1 MQKYDL
7 LIVGGG
13 MVGLSLALA
22 VRKLTDLTVAIVE
35 PNTPSAL
42 DSAPELR
49 VSAINAASE
58 QFLANIGAWH
68 AITEQRLQA
77 YSHMHVWD
85 KGNIGTLDFDV
96 AQFAAAR
103 ERDNIGHIIEN
114 KVVRNA
120 LWQQAQADA
129 GISLLT
135 QAPLQNIAM
144 GDHEVFASFASQM
157 PVMAKLVVGA
167 DGANSWLRQQLDMPM
182 AFRDYDNHALVA
194 TVNCELGHQDTA
206 WQVFLPEGPLA
217 FLPLFNQQQCS
228 IVWSTTPQEAD
239 RLRALNSDEFSK
251 ALTAAADGKL
261 GQISLASDIQG
272 YPLTMRLAH
281 KFVKQRAVLVGD
293 AAHTIHPL
301 AGQGVN
307 LGLQDAASLAQLIS
321 EHYHGDKAAGTQQHQ
336 GQQASDNGAWHSD
349 KMLNQYN
356 RWRRAEALEMVT
368 AMEAIKQSFTPQL
381 APVKLLR
388 GIGMGLI
395 NHIPAVKQQMIKQAM
410 GLSGDLPEISR

>member
-35 PNTPSAL
+35 PNEPTAL
-42 DSAPELR
+42 ESAPELR

-58 QFLANIGAWH
+58 QFLTNIGAWP
-68 AITEQRLQA
+68 AITAQRLQA

-85 KGNIGTLDFDV
+85 KANIGTLDFDV
-96 AQFAAAR
+96 TQLAAAR
-103 ERDNIGHIIEN
+103 DRENIGHIIEN

-129 GISLLT
+129 GISFLT
-135 QAPLQNIAM
+135 QEPLQNIAM

-167 DGANSWLRQQLDMPM
+167 DGANSWLRQQLEMPM

-194 TVNCELGHQDTA
+194 TVDCELGHQDTA

-228 IVWSTTPQEAD
+228 IVWSTTPQEAE
-239 RLRALNSDEFSK
+239 RLSALSSDEFSK
-251 ALTAAADGKL
+251 ALTCASDGKL
-261 GQISLASDIQG
+261 GQITLASDIQG

-307 LGLQDAASLAQLIS
+307 LGLQDAASLAQLIR
-321 EHYHGDKAAGTQQHQ
+321 EHYQSKSSSQ
-336 GQQASDNGAWHSD
+336 GNGESAWYSD

-388 GIGMGLI
+388 GIGIGLI
-395 NHIPAVKQQMIKQAM
+395 NHLPVVKQQMIKQAM
-410 GLSGDLPEISR
+410 GLSGDLPKISR

>member
-7 LIVGGG
+7 LIIGGG

-22 VRKLTDLTVAIVE
+22 VRKLTDLTIAIVE
-35 PNTPSAL
+35 PNQPTELAQ
-42 DSAPELR
+42 APELR

-58 QFLANIGAWH
+58 QLLNNLGVWS
-68 AITEQRLQA
+68 AIAQQRLQP
-77 YSHMHVWD
+77 YRHMHVWD
-85 KGNIGTLDFDV
+85 KANIGALDFDIN
-96 AQFAAAR
+96 QLSDAR
-103 ERDNIGHIIEN
+103 NRENLGYIIEN
-114 KVVRNA
+114 KVIRNA
-120 LWQQAQADA
+120 LWQQAEADN

-135 QAPLQNIAM
+135 QEPLQNIAM

-167 DGANSWLRQQLDMPM
+167 DGANSWLRQQLDMTM

-194 TVNCELGHQDTA
+194 TVDCELGHQDTA
-206 WQVFLPEGPLA
+206 WQVFLPQGPLA
-217 FLPLFNQQQCS
+217 FLPLYNTNQCS
-228 IVWSTTPQEAD
+228 IVWSTSPQEAEHLQQLD
-239 RLRALNSDEFSK
+239 VSEVSK
-251 ALTAAADGKL
+251 ALTAASDGKL
-261 GQISLASDIQG
+261 GQVTLASDMQS

-281 KFVKQRAVLVGD
+281 KFTKGRAVLIGD

-321 EHYHGDKAAGTQQHQ
+321 EHYHSENSS
-336 GQQASDNGAWHSD
+336 QASSDSANSAWHSD
-349 KMLNQYN
+349 KMLSQYN

-368 AMEAIKQSFTPQL
+368 AMEAIKQSFTPQI
-381 APVKLLR
+381 APIKLLR
-388 GIGMGLI
+388 GLGMGLI

-410 GLSGDLPEISR
+410 GLSGDLPEISQ

>member
-7 LIVGGG
+7 LIIGGG

-22 VRKLTDLTVAIVE
+22 VRKLTDLTIAIVE
-35 PNTPSAL
+35 PNQPTELAQ
-42 DSAPELR
+42 APELR

-58 QFLANIGAWH
+58 QFFNNLGVWS
-68 AITEQRLQA
+68 AITQQRLQP

-85 KGNIGTLDFDV
+85 KANIGALDFDIN
-96 AQFAAAR
+96 QLSDAR
-103 ERDNIGHIIEN
+103 NRENLGYIIEN
-114 KVVRNA
+114 KVIRNA
-120 LWQQAQADA
+120 LWQQADADN

-135 QAPLQNIAM
+135 QEPLQNIAM

-167 DGANSWLRQQLDMPM
+167 DGANSWLRQQLDMTM

-194 TVNCELGHQDTA
+194 TVDCELGHQDTA
-206 WQVFLPEGPLA
+206 WQVFLPQGPLA
-217 FLPLFNQQQCS
+217 FLPLYNTNQCS
-228 IVWSTTPQEAD
+228 IVWSTSPQEAE
-239 RLRALNSDEFSK
+239 RLQQLDVSEVSK
-251 ALTAAADGKL
+251 ALTAASDGKL
-261 GQISLASDIQG
+261 GQVTLASDTQS

-281 KFVKQRAVLVGD
+281 KFTKGRAVLIGD

-321 EHYHGDKAAGTQQHQ
+321 EHYHSENSSQPSAT
-336 GQQASDNGAWHSD
+336 GANSVNSAWYSD
-349 KMLNQYN
+349 KMLSQYN

-368 AMEAIKQSFTPQL
+368 AMEAIKQSFTPQI
-381 APVKLLR
+381 APIKLLR
-388 GIGMGLI
+388 GLGMGLI

-410 GLSGDLPEISR
+410 GLSGDLPEISQ

>member
-7 LIVGGG
+7 LIIGGG

-22 VRKLTDLTVAIVE
+22 VRKLTDLTIAIVE
-35 PNTPSAL
+35 PNQPTDL
-42 DSAPELR
+42 TQTPELR

-58 QFLANIGAWH
+58 QLLKNLDVWP
-68 AITEQRLQA
+68 AISQQRLQP
-77 YSHMHVWD
+77 YRHMHVWD
-85 KGNIGTLDFDV
+85 KANIGALDFDID
-96 AQFAAAR
+96 QLSDAR
-103 ERDNIGHIIEN
+103 NRDNLGHIIEN
-114 KVVRNA
+114 KVIRNA
-120 LWQQAQADA
+120 LWQQAEADV

-135 QAPLQNIAM
+135 QEPLQNVAM

-167 DGANSWLRQQLDMPM
+167 DGANSWLRQQLDMTM

-194 TVNCELGHQDTA
+194 TVDCELGHQETA

-217 FLPLFNQQQCS
+217 FLPLYHSNQCS
-228 IVWSTTPQEAD
+228 IVWSTSPQEAE
-239 RLRALNSDEFSK
+239 RLQALTGSEVAK
-251 ALTAAADGKL
+251 ALTAASDGKL
-261 GQISLASDIQG
+261 GQISLASDIQS

-281 KFVKQRAVLVGD
+281 KFTKGRAVLIGD

-321 EHYHGDKAAGTQQHQ
+321 EYNQ
-336 GQQASDNGAWHSD
+336 GESTWYSD
-349 KMLNQYN
+349 KMLSQYN

-368 AMEAIKQSFTPQL
+368 AMEAIKQSFTPQI
-381 APVKLLR
+381 APIKLLR
-388 GIGMGLI
+388 GLGMGLI

-410 GLSGDLPEISR
+410 GLSGDLPEISM